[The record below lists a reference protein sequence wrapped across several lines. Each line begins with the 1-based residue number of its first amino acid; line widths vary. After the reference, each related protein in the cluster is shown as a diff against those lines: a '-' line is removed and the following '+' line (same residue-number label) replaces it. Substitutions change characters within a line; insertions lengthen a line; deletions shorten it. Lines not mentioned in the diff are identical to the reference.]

1 MADIVPRLLA
11 VLDFER
17 LHHHMTVIA
26 NEGDRRTTFPRKSAN
41 DG

>member
-1 MADIVPRLLA
+1 MTEIVPRLLA

-17 LHHHMTVIA
+17 LQHHMTVIGD
-26 NEGDRRTTFPRKSAN
+26 EGDRRTSYPRKKAN